1 MKKWL
6 RKFLT
11 FTLAAALVCPPLY
24 AGAEEADSI
33 QVESVG
39 FEEGQ
44 MDVYLNQ
51 IGESGVNLDTVKVFI
66 DNMQVPVTS
75 VENVDSTT
83 VPISYYCLVDVS
95 GSVDEQR
102 LDSAKQMINGIV
114 DTMKAGDNMKI
125 ATVADDFVTSG
136 RYLDDPDEIRA
147 YLDTIERTH
156 QDTNLFYAIN
166 ECLTSLSG
174 DADVNPCRCLI
185 IFSDGAEEQATGITR
200 NEVIERNKELKIC
213 IYTVAM
219 LKAKPSESE
228 LEAAKVLGSFARTSP
243 GGVHFSPVLDGMEES
258 EIPQAILQQISQK
271 YLLNCQLQDIPLT
284 GEKSAIKV
292 ELTLNN
298 GTTYEDYLERTSAE
312 IAEHVIY
319 TPEPEPEPEEETVE
333 ETEPEI
339 ETETVPSIEV
349 SQEDESEES
358 KVSPVLIIALVAAC
372 VVLIA
377 IIILVL
383 VIWKKKKTKAA
394 PKAAVKEQKIPDN
407 SLKSQ
412 DRVYGTDGN
421 GNHVEIYANSGMI
434 FKEKKEDANKVPVK
448 PVDAVVSFTKIGRK
462 KTDTFTL
469 KLCGSCTVGRSGEKS
484 TFVIADD
491 KALSGLHCTLFYRN
505 DAVWIRDEHSSNGT
519 FVNGVPITGDYRLSQ
534 DDIIYIGSCEYRV
547 TWKKG

>member
-51 IGESGVNLDTVKVFI
+51 IGESGVSLDTVKVFI

-75 VENVDSTT
+75 VENVDNTT

-102 LDSAKQMINGIV
+102 IDSAKQMINGIV

-136 RYLDDPDEIRA
+136 SYLDNPDEIRA

-166 ECLTSLSG
+166 ECLTSLAG
-174 DADVNPCRCLI
+174 DAAVNPCRCLI

-258 EIPQAILQQISQK
+258 EIPQAILQKISQK

-298 GTTYEDYLERTSAE
+298 GTTYEDYLERPSAE
-312 IAEHVIY
+312 IAEHVID
-319 TPEPEPEPEEETVE
+319 TPEPEPEEETVE
-333 ETEPEI
+333 

-349 SQEDESEES
+349 SQEDEPEES

-372 VVLIA
+372 VVLVV

-383 VIWKKKKTKAA
+383 VIWKKKKKTVSSKNDLPHKPGPEMKNPGGVDKAVSEKPA
-394 PKAAVKEQKIPDN
+394 ESKPGIHAVPKE
-407 SLKSQ
+407 
-412 DRVYGTDGN
+412 T
-421 GNHVEIYANSGMI
+421 
-434 FKEKKEDANKVPVK
+434 VPVK

-462 KTDTFTL
+462 KTDTFTI

-491 KALSGLHCTLFYRN
+491 KALSGRHCTLFYRN

-519 FVNGVPITGDYRLSQ
+519 FVNGVPITGDYKLSQ

-547 TWKKG
+547 TWKRG

>member
-51 IGESGVNLDTVKVFI
+51 IGESGVSLDTVKVFI

-75 VENVDSTT
+75 VENVDNTT

-136 RYLDDPDEIRA
+136 SYLDNPDEIRA

-166 ECLTSLSG
+166 ECLTSLAG
-174 DADVNPCRCLI
+174 DAAVNPCRCLI

-243 GGVHFSPVLDGMEES
+243 GGVHFSPVLDGMEET
-258 EIPQAILQQISQK
+258 EIPQSILQKISQK
-271 YLLNCQLQDIPLT
+271 YLLNCQLQDIPLS

-298 GTTYEDYLERTSAE
+298 GTTYEDYLERPSAE

-319 TPEPEPEPEEETVE
+319 TPEPEPEEETVE

-349 SQEDESEES
+349 SQEDEPEES

-372 VVLIA
+372 VVLVV

-383 VIWKKKKTKAA
+383 VIWKKKKKTVSSKNDLPHKQGSEMKNPGGVDKVVSEKPAESKPGIHTV
-394 PKAAVKEQKIPDN
+394 PKE
-407 SLKSQ
+407 
-412 DRVYGTDGN
+412 T
-421 GNHVEIYANSGMI
+421 
-434 FKEKKEDANKVPVK
+434 VPVK

-462 KTDTFTL
+462 KTDTFTI
-469 KLCGSCTVGRSGEKS
+469 KLCGFCTVGRSGEKS

-491 KALSGLHCTLFYRN
+491 KALSGRHCTLFYRN

-519 FVNGVPITGDYRLSQ
+519 FVNGVPITGDYKLSQ